1 MEFLNP
7 ILEASFSLYQA
18 LSSILASITTAQGF
32 ALFIVFLFIAPRIL
46 LFLSGRIAKF
56 FKKPRL
62 IVRAFNGE
70 LNPNCDN
77 LIVLVSGIR
86 APKILLWKTENAI
99 KNGTDNCDILKLRID
114 NAIISNSSPYEIA
127 SQINDLINAQLE
139 RKAKTGSKYKKI
151 QIITHSLGALI
162 VRKAILFAS
171 KGFGKGRKGYENHV
185 CANDANWRM
194 LLERVI
200 FLGGIHSGFSRNCEF
215 RFGIFAFML
224 EFMGIGKLILSCE
237 AGSPFVETLR
247 QEWIDLTRNP
257 HGKPAPICI
266 QIEGDSDW
274 AIPDDNLQDLEA
286 QINNEINPNLYALEI
301 GGTSHFSIL
310 DMSIIDDGELSLV
323 ARRANILLDALR
335 LKPSELKEICLVQS
349 NDELKTQLAERAK
362 IKRLIIVHEDRNQK
376 DAWVETFQQAAF
388 RMFGENDEILICRE
402 TPQRVSR
409 FSFLL
414 DFFGRR
420 RKSIQWFGAQCT
432 SLKAQYPNASLSI
445 IAINNGTWVV
455 ANTLAKT
462 HSLKIETMFLVG
474 SILPRE
480 FQWDKIVKQGRLG
493 LLCNALSHEDLF
505 CAIIGG
511 FYEWLGR
518 NLPFINRLE
527 LFSFGDSGFGGF
539 NWLGE
544 IMGEI
549 AYIEG
554 TSDAFLESRSTI
566 RFATAFAAFGGPIEE
581 ANILATQ
588 GYKAI
593 SHETDPDNIDP
604 NAIVTSD
611 YIGDA
616 AKIVKFLNRFAWGAG
631 SALLIAIIGV
641 IFGSA
646 LFIYQMIPVYSSV
659 ALIAPI
665 IFIVLLLD
673 SM

>member
-1 MEFLNP
+1 MDYLKP
-7 ILEASFSLYQA
+7 ILETGFSLYQTI
-18 LSSILASITTAQGF
+18 SSVLASISTAQGF
-32 ALFIVFLFIAPRIL
+32 ALFVVFLFIAPRIL

-70 LNPNCDN
+70 LNPNSDN
-77 LIVLVSGIR
+77 LIILVSGIR
-86 APKILLWKTENAI
+86 APKILLWKTENTI
-99 KNGTDNCDILKLRID
+99 KSGTQNCDILKLRID

-127 SQINDLINAQLE
+127 SQINDLINAQFE
-139 RKAKTGSKYKKI
+139 KKSKTGSKYKKV
-151 QIITHSLGALI
+151 QIVTHSLGALL
-162 VRKAILFAS
+162 VRKAVLFAS
-171 KGFGKGRKGYENHV
+171 KGFGKGRKGFENHV
-185 CANDANWRM
+185 CANDSNWRSA
-194 LLERVI
+194 LERII

-215 RFGIFAFML
+215 RFGFFALML

-237 AGSPFVETLR
+237 TGTPFVETLR

-257 HGKPAPICI
+257 YGKPAPICI

-286 QINNEINPNLYALEI
+286 QIAYEISPNLYAIEI
-301 GGTSHFSIL
+301 GGTAHFSIL
-310 DMSIIDDGELSLV
+310 DMSLIEDGELSLV
-323 ARRANILLDALR
+323 TRRANILLDALR
-335 LKPSELKEICLVQS
+335 LKPSELKEISLVQS
-349 NDELKTQLAERAK
+349 NIEIKSQLEERAK

-376 DAWVETFQQAAF
+376 DAWIETIQQAAF
-388 RMFGENDEILICRE
+388 RMFGENDEILVCRE

-409 FSFLL
+409 FSFLF
-414 DFFGRR
+414 DIFGRR
-420 RKSIQWFGAQCT
+420 RKSIQWFGALCT

-455 ANTLAKT
+455 ANTLSKT

-480 FQWDKIVKQGRLG
+480 FAWDRIVKQGRLG

-518 NLPFINRLE
+518 DLPFINRLE
-527 LFSFGDSGFGGF
+527 FFSFGDSGFGGF

-554 TSDAFLESRSTI
+554 TSDAFLESRSSV

-593 SHETDPDNIDP
+593 SHETDPENINP

-641 IFGSA
+641 IFGMS

>member
-1 MEFLNP
+1 MEYLKP
-7 ILEASFSLYQA
+7 ILETGFSLYQTI
-18 LSSILASITTAQGF
+18 SSVLASISTAQGF
-32 ALFIVFLFIAPRIL
+32 ALFVIFLFIAPRIL
-46 LFLSGRIAKF
+46 LFISGRIAKF

-70 LNPNCDN
+70 LNPNSDN
-77 LIVLVSGIR
+77 LIILVSGVR
-86 APKILLWKTENAI
+86 APKILLWKTENTI
-99 KNGTDNCDILKLRID
+99 KSGTQNCDILKLRID

-127 SQINDLINAQLE
+127 SQINDLINAQFE
-139 RKAKTGSKYKKI
+139 KKSKTGSKYKKV
-151 QIITHSLGALI
+151 QIVTHSLGALL
-162 VRKAILFAS
+162 VRKAVLFAS
-171 KGFGKGRKGYENHV
+171 KGFGKGRKGFENHV
-185 CANDANWRM
+185 CANDSNWRNA
-194 LLERVI
+194 LERII

-215 RFGIFAFML
+215 RFGFFALML

-237 AGSPFVETLR
+237 TGTPFVETLR

-286 QINNEINPNLYALEI
+286 QIANEISPNLYALEI
-301 GGTSHFSIL
+301 GGTAHFSIL
-310 DMSIIDDGELSLV
+310 DMSLIEDGELSLV
-323 ARRANILLDALR
+323 TRRANILIEALS
-335 LKPSELKEICLVQS
+335 LKPSELKEISLVQS
-349 NDELKTQLAERAK
+349 NIEIKSQLEERAK

-376 DAWVETFQQAAF
+376 DAWIETIQQAAF
-388 RMFGENDEILICRE
+388 RMFGENDEILVCRE

-414 DFFGRR
+414 DIFGRR
-420 RKSIQWFGAQCT
+420 RKSLQWFGALCT
-432 SLKAQYPNASLSI
+432 SLKAQYPYAGLSI

-455 ANTLAKT
+455 ANTLSKT

-480 FQWDKIVKQGRLG
+480 FAWDRIVNQGRLG

-518 NLPFINRLE
+518 NLPFINRIE
-527 LFSFGDSGFGGF
+527 FFSFGDSGFGGF

-554 TSDAFLESRSTI
+554 TSDAFLESRSSV

-593 SHETDPDNIDP
+593 SHETDPENINP

-641 IFGSA
+641 IFGMA

-659 ALIAPI
+659 AIIAPI

-673 SM
+673 SL